1 MDDLT
6 KVVEDIKTKLSS
18 LKYTDPN
25 KEVIKIKIN
34 NEIFKK
40 LDGLLNENK
49 PCEEEEK
56 KDLSEVTYP
65 HSNKVPIIPVRYRLL
80 KERNK

>member
-34 NEIFKK
+34 NEIFKN

-49 PCEEEEK
+49 PCEEREN
-56 KDLSEVTYP
+56 DLSEVTYKRSDKP
-65 HSNKVPIIPVRYRLL
+65 PIIPVRYRLL

>member
-25 KEVIKIKIN
+25 KEVIKIKIY

-49 PCEEEEK
+49 PSEERE

-65 HSNKVPIIPVRYRLL
+65 HSNKVPIIPVKYRLL